1 VGKLHEFLETIDYWE
16 ESMEPQ
22 QPTEERQPLDEVR
35 AIVARGL
42 VSRVEHHAG
51 IQTDLTD
58 GEVES
63 PPAATAAAAE
73 TMVTASTIPVA
84 SRPAATAATA
94 TMLTEGFDELPALV
108 DDWTADGANVQRQ
121 AEVYGGTLGDR
132 TLAAVRGFEVHP
144 PNARAAE
151 PSRVVGTDPAI
162 PPLRKV
168 QASAG
173 QTHRT
178 DDPAA
183 TSRTKGPDGIT
194 K

>member
-1 VGKLHEFLETIDYWE
+1 
-16 ESMEPQ
+16 MEPQ
-22 QPTEERQPLDEVR
+22 QPTEGRQSLDEVR

-58 GEVES
+58 GEVGS

-108 DDWTADGANVQRQ
+108 DNWTADGANVQRQ
-121 AEVYGGTLGDR
+121 AEVYGGTLGDSA
-132 TLAAVRGFEVHP
+132 LAAVRAFELHP
-144 PNARAAE
+144 PNPHAAE
-151 PSRVVGTDPAI
+151 PGRTQALGLDPAI

-168 QASAG
+168 RASAG

-178 DDPAA
+178 DPAVP
-183 TSRTKGPDGIT
+183 SRTQGPDGLIR
-194 K
+194 